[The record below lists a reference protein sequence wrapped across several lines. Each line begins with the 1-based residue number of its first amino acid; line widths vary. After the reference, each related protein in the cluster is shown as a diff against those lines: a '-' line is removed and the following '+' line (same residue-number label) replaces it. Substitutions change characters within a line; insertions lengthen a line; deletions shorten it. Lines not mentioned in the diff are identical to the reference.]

1 MALVID
7 DLLSSDTVGA
17 IRQSLGQDGS
27 LWRDGT
33 STAAGQARSVKANQQ
48 ADPDH
53 RLARAA
59 MEKIRTALLAHP
71 AFRAFAQPDQIVRI
85 MLSRYNAGMAYGDHV
100 DAAIIDGAR
109 ADLSFTVFLSD
120 PDDYAGG
127 ALVIDQTT
135 HEDRFREP
143 AGTAVIYSASTVHR
157 VEPVERGHRLACV
170 GWVRSRIACPETR
183 RLLFE
188 LDRTIGTLKADSAV
202 DPAMTVRLSNVR
214 NGLLRLL
221 GS

>member
-1 MALVID
+1 MALVIEG
-7 DLLSSDTVGA
+7 LLNPETVLA
-17 IRQSLGQDGS
+17 IRQSLEQVDA

-33 STAAGQARSVKANQQ
+33 PTAAGHARLVKANQQ

-59 MEKIRTALLAHP
+59 LEKIRAVLLDHP

-85 MLSRYNAGMAYGDHV
+85 MLNRYAPGMAYGDHV
-100 DAAIIDGAR
+100 DAAIIDGER

-120 PDDYAGG
+120 PDDYGGG

-170 GWVRSRIACPETR
+170 GWVSSRIACPETR

-188 LDRTIGTLKADSAV
+188 LDRTIGTLKADNMV
-202 DPAMTVRLSNVR
+202 DPAVTVRLSNVR

>member
-71 AFRAFAQPDQIVRI
+71 AFRA
-85 MLSRYNAGMAYGDHV
+85 
-100 DAAIIDGAR
+100 IIDGTR